1 LLIAAQFILKA
12 SAFLTE
18 HGLEKIIEGKAYKDE

>member
-12 SAFLTE
+12 FAYLTE
-18 HGLEKIIEGKAYKDE
+18 LGLEKIIEGKEYKGE

>member
-12 SAFLTE
+12 FAYLT
-18 HGLEKIIEGKAYKDE
+18 GRGYIKIIEGKAYKDE